1 MKKEL
6 MHIIEE
12 EEAFASPYIDR
23 VNEEL
28 PYFTANEVILFTL
41 KSMKKEGHLFYPE
54 LNTGCS
60 SLILHLLGLNPVN
73 PLEFAIPFLLKG
85 ERDLRFLAS
94 HSAVK
99 AVPNYPLTQLQLLSE
114 LQIVCHYLQTDLDF
128 ITKKIV
134 NETCIH
140 FFVDDIIKTPEL
152 RARSYFLVDT
162 TVDYFDQ
169 LENCRATTFEELVR
183 FVHNIYI
190 EQNPHSES
198 ESKIAEVYMDVLMT
212 GWIWWLGSVTK
223 K

>member
-1 MKKEL
+1 

-12 EEAFASPYIDR
+12 EEVFASPYIDR

-28 PYFTANEVILFTL
+28 PYFTANEVLLFTL
-41 KSMKKEGHLFYPE
+41 KSMKKEGHLFYLE

-99 AVPNYPLTQLQLLSE
+99 AVPNYSITQLQLLSE
-114 LQIVCHYLQTDLDF
+114 LQIVSHYLQIDLDF

-140 FFVDDIIKTPEL
+140 FFVGDILKTPDL
-152 RARSYFLVDT
+152 RVRSYFLIDT

-169 LENCRATTFEELVR
+169 LKNCCAKTFEELVR
-183 FVHNIYI
+183 FVQNIYI
-190 EQNPHSES
+190 KQNPYAES
-198 ESKIAEVYMDVLMT
+198 ESKIVKVYMDVKMT
-212 GWIWWLGSVTK
+212 G
-223 K
+223 